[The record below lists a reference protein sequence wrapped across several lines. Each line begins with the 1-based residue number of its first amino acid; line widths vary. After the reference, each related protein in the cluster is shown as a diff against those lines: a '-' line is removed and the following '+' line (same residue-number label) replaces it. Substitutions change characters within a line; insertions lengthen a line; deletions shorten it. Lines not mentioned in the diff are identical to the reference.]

1 MDKIR
6 INLRDILLTVSSA
19 MDLIHTSLSN
29 HHQQVA
35 YLSFKLAEQLNYP
48 LSEQK
53 EIFLAA
59 LVHDIGALSENER
72 LEIIETEPRFINS
85 HAFNGAKLLDEFK
98 PMQDEANII
107 RYHHLPWNHGEGL
120 FYEGEKVPISSH
132 VIHVADRFCLKIKS
146 QQNIL
151 SQLLSIFKSIAH
163 DKGTLFEPS
172 MVDALY
178 ALSKKEYI
186 WLDLTSD
193 YPVRKLPR
201 GLFDTLI
208 LDVDDIIGLS
218 LVFSHIID
226 FRSKF
231 TARHSAGVAK
241 TAQKLAELVG
251 FSPLECK
258 NMLIAGYL
266 HDLGKLVIRSEI
278 LEKPAKLNADEFNEI
293 RSHTYYTY
301 QLLDKI
307 PQFEIIKEWAS
318 YHHEKLNGKGYPFK
332 VDGSRLTLGA
342 RIMAVAD
349 VFTAITENRPYRKGM
364 DDTSAINILKKM
376 VAEDA
381 IDDYVVSVLL
391 HHFQEVNTIREEA
404 QQNAA
409 EKYEAFLKQKQMM

>member
-48 LSEQK
+48 LQEQK

-72 LEIIETEPRFINS
+72 LEIIETEPPFINS

-151 SQLLSIFKSIAH
+151 SQLRSIFKSIEH

-172 MVDALY
+172 MVDALH

-193 YPVRKLPR
+193 DPVRKLPR
-201 GLFDTLI
+201 VLFDTLI
-208 LDVDDIIGLS
+208 
-218 LVFSHIID
+218 
-226 FRSKF
+226 
-231 TARHSAGVAK
+231 
-241 TAQKLAELVG
+241 
-251 FSPLECK
+251 
-258 NMLIAGYL
+258 
-266 HDLGKLVIRSEI
+266 
-278 LEKPAKLNADEFNEI
+278 
-293 RSHTYYTY
+293 
-301 QLLDKI
+301 
-307 PQFEIIKEWAS
+307 
-318 YHHEKLNGKGYPFK
+318 
-332 VDGSRLTLGA
+332 
-342 RIMAVAD
+342 
-349 VFTAITENRPYRKGM
+349 
-364 DDTSAINILKKM
+364 
-376 VAEDA
+376 
-381 IDDYVVSVLL
+381 
-391 HHFQEVNTIREEA
+391 
-404 QQNAA
+404 
-409 EKYEAFLKQKQMM
+409 